1 MFRSVSGAISTGTLN
16 REFYLAHGMEPHR
29 IAHGVYP
36 ADHEL
41 FGNIDRRVPDADS
54 AHTFVIGYAGKLLP
68 RKGVDELLRAV
79 ALLGSDI
86 RWRLDI
92 IGDGPQK
99 VNLEDIA
106 RHIGIAEKVRFLGFR
121 NQTEMPVSLANLDL
135 LVIPSTRNFRVL
147 IAAEAMSIGIPVIVS
162 SGTAVWGEGD
172 LVESGVTG
180 WAYQSGDVGQLAE
193 LLSVVAQDAGLRR
206 RIADEGRRRSADQTA
221 FTYANTVE
229 AAVQIVA
236 QEGPESLW
244 RTRVNRTP

>member
-1 MFRSVSGAISTGTLN
+1 
-16 REFYLAHGMEPHR
+16 
-29 IAHGVYP
+29 
-36 ADHEL
+36 
-41 FGNIDRRVPDADS
+41 
-54 AHTFVIGYAGKLLP
+54 
-68 RKGVDELLRAV
+68 
-79 ALLGSDI
+79 
-86 RWRLDI
+86 
-92 IGDGPQK
+92 

-135 LVIPSTRNFRVL
+135 LVIPSTRDFRVL